1 MLVCAG
7 RLSRGGPTNR
17 GLLSLGLRGLGNLS
31 RSGRRSGRAHRRCPC
46 GRDCHLAALEHP
58 DDMARRVH
66 RIRPQG
72 QDLKA
77 PGGGRLSAIGGTPTK
92 GQPTRKCFRGAR
104 ATVVSSSRRGNSL
117 PSHTDLPPH
126 GMETSATTPKWSD
139 AHKPVEV
146 LAVVPMRVARAVLTA
161 GVIVRIK
168 SMRIEAVDV
177 GLSRSAACP
186 HVSPGSLRLASLQ
199 ESRIASMPG
208 EITVTAARASCI

>member
-1 MLVCAG
+1 VVVGVVELTDDVLVVATATSPHWNIRTTWRGGCTGSGHRAKTRKPRAVVG
-7 RLSRGGPTNR
+7 SPQSGERRPKANLPGNASEGRGPRLSPR
-17 GLLSLGLRGLGNLS
+17 
-31 RSGRRSGRAHRRCPC
+31 HVEVIPC
-46 GRDCHLAALEHP
+46 R
-58 DDMARRVH
+58 
-66 RIRPQG
+66 
-72 QDLKA
+72 
-77 PGGGRLSAIGGTPTK
+77 
-92 GQPTRKCFRGAR
+92 
-104 ATVVSSSRRGNSL
+104 
-117 PSHTDLPPH
+117 HTDLPPH

-199 ESRIASMPG
+199 ESRIASVPG

>member
-104 ATVVSSSRRGNSL
+104 PTVVSSSRRGNSL
-117 PSHTDLPPH
+117 PSHRFAASWD
-126 GMETSATTPKWSD
+126 GNFSD
-139 AHKPVEV
+139 DSEMVGRPQASRGLGGGTYESRPRCLDSGRHCEDQVD
-146 LAVVPMRVARAVLTA
+146 ADRSGRC
-161 GVIVRIK
+161 
-168 SMRIEAVDV
+168 RIE
-177 GLSRSAACP
+177 
-186 HVSPGSLRLASLQ
+186 
-199 ESRIASMPG
+199 
-208 EITVTAARASCI
+208 